1 MTQLIPTW
9 VDGRLRPIEKLR
21 AHQLGLRHKAV
32 SVFVIRGDE
41 ILLQRRALA
50 KYHSGGLWANTCCTH
65 PAWGERPMDCAIR
78 RLTEELGIR
87 GTALEWRQRLEYR
100 ADVGDGLI
108 EHERVDLFV
117 ARVETLEITPNPD
130 EVMETKWIALQD
142 LTKAIEH
149 RPETFTAW
157 LRIYMRDHVSQI
169 FAAPIQSAHPS

>member
-1 MTQLIPTW
+1 M
-9 VDGRLRPIEKLR
+9 DGLRPFEKLR

-32 SVFVIRGDE
+32 SVFVIRGDD

-78 RLTEELGIR
+78 RLTEELGIC

-117 ARVETLEITPNPD
+117 ARVETLEIIPNPD
-130 EVMETKWIALQD
+130 EGHGNQMD
-142 LTKAIEH
+142 
-149 RPETFTAW
+149 
-157 LRIYMRDHVSQI
+157 
-169 FAAPIQSAHPS
+169 HPSGSDQGN